1 MFLPATAM
9 RVTVTPSS
17 SSVGVTVVTSLGIAT
32 EHNETEDVDAKASDA
47 NVKQKIDVVDL
58 FRADES
64 SDSIREDREAEGDQ
78 KDGVDEGAEYLRTNP
93 TVRIIRRIP
102 VGYLNQNTTETF
114 YIIHKLNDA
123 LLDFYLKKTSKIPT
137 LFLNY

>member
-9 RVTVTPSS
+9 RVTVIPS

-114 YIIHKLNDA
+114 YITQKLNDEHRS
-123 LLDFYLKKTSKIPT
+123 FYMKKLVIRYQHFP
-137 LFLNY
+137 